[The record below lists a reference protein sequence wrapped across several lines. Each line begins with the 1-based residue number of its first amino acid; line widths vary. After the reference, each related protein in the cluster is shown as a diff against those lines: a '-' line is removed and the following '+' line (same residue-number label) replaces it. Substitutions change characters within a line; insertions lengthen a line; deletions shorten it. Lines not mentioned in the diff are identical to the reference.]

1 MSVLSNPLVIFRVG
15 KILNPLT
22 GKLVYLNRGCE
33 RLTRLRR
40 GASKASSSNA
50 GKSSVG
56 EGDREG
62 VILDDDVA
70 VVLLLLAVVRVVV
83 VVVVVAA
90 AAAAAGDNEL
100 LLPLD
105 LPDTCL
111 RPSSST
117 DRFPICRGFFDTRL
131 ASSDDARLES
141 LLVSFLLLDAD
152 AGALVLVDD
161 DASAG
166 VVVVAAVVVAGVVVV
181 LAAGESCA
189 DGCIQEY
196 FFCDKFLK
204 KALLLLVP
212 SPMVVCGLKGEEE

>member
-62 VILDDDVA
+62 VILDEDVA
-70 VVLLLLAVVRVVV
+70 AGLLLLAVVRVVV
-83 VVVVVAA
+83 VVVVVVAGAA
-90 AAAAAGDNEL
+90 AAEGDNEL

-117 DRFPICRGFFDTRL
+117 DRFPACRGFFATRL

-141 LLVSFLLLDAD
+141 LLVSFLPLDAD
-152 AGALVLVDD
+152 AVALVLVDD

-166 VVVVAAVVVAGVVVV
+166 VVVVAAVAVAGVVVV

-212 SPMVVCGLKGEEE
+212 SPMVVC

>member
-1 MSVLSNPLVIFRVG
+1 M
-15 KILNPLT
+15 LNPLT
-22 GKLVYLNRGCE
+22 GKLVYLKRGCE

-50 GKSSVG
+50 GKSNVG

-70 VVLLLLAVVRVVV
+70 AGLLLLAVVIVVV
-83 VVVVVAA
+83 LVVV
-90 AAAAAGDNEL
+90 AAAAGDNEL

-111 RPSSST
+111 RLSSST
-117 DRFPICRGFFDTRL
+117 DRFPVCRGFFDTRL

-141 LLVSFLLLDAD
+141 LIVSFLLADAD
-152 AGALVLVDD
+152 AVALVLVDD

-166 VVVVAAVVVAGVVVV
+166 VVVVAAAPVVAVAVAGVVVV
-181 LAAGESCA
+181 LVAGESCA

-196 FFCDKFLK
+196 FFCDRFLK

-212 SPMVVCGLKGEEE
+212 SPMVVC